1 MTMKIRGRNTLP
13 IGVDLGSST
22 LKMAQLRTSGGGVE
36 LLAAGLAEVPPPCRE
51 DFSQRL
57 AFFSDSIRSIRKA
70 NAFRG
75 RECVLSLP
83 ADAIFL
89 HHVKLPKLPPDRID
103 EALEGE
109 LPYPTED
116 VVISYEIVGDVHDG
130 TEAKQEVIVA
140 AVAQATLDAYLD
152 MAERARLDVV
162 GVDIE
167 AYAIAG
173 CFARQFRQTS
183 SSTGAVLFVDI
194 GAGSTQVVLTDGGEV
209 VFARNLTIGSEQ
221 LDRVIAEAL
230 DIPVENAGALR
241 REINQPM
248 PPDVTEDDLYRVL
261 DSALDPLA
269 NELTR
274 CLRYYDATFRNGSI
288 GQAVFAGGG
297 AYDARA
303 CKIIAKRL
311 NLRAQIGDPLTHVG
325 RVKEAGLNA
334 GLDQDGPKP
343 DWAVAVGLSL
353 RATEAEDN
361 RERYLPAV
369 GRR

>member
-36 LLAAGLAEVPPPCRE
+36 LLAAGLAKVPPPCRE

-57 AFFSDSIRSIRKA
+57 AFFSDSMRSIRKA

-89 HHVKLPKLPPDRID
+89 HHVRLPKLPPDRID

-116 VVISYEIVGDVHDG
+116 VVISYEIVSDIHDG
-130 TEAKQEVIVA
+130 AEAKQELIVA

-152 MAERARLDVV
+152 MARRGSADVV

-167 AYAIAG
+167 AYAIAD
-173 CFARQFRQTS
+173 CFARQFGRTS
-183 SSTGAVLFVDI
+183 SSTGAVVFVDI
-194 GAGSTQVVLTDGGEV
+194 GAASTQVVFADDGEV
-209 VFARNLTIGSEQ
+209 IFARNLTIGSEQ
-221 LDRVIAEAL
+221 LDQIIAEAL
-230 DIPVENAGALR
+230 DIPVEDASALR
-241 REINQPM
+241 RDVGQPKT
-248 PPDVTEDDLYRVL
+248 PDVTEDDLYRIL
-261 DSALDPLA
+261 DSALDSLA
-269 NELTR
+269 NELSQ
-274 CLRYYDATFRNGSI
+274 CLRYYNATFRNSSI

-303 CKIIAKRL
+303 CKIMAKRL
-311 NLRAQIGDPLTHVG
+311 NLRAQIGDPLAHVG
-325 RVKEAGLNA
+325 RVKEAGL
-334 GLDQDGPKP
+334 GQDGPKP

-353 RATEAEDN
+353 RAMEAEDK

-369 GRR
+369 ARR